1 MNEKKADK
9 SSTILSYSSIERF
22 LAISILLLLGSLALI
37 IFIVEGSTISL
48 WWYLF
53 LSIVCLVG
61 IYLLIDSFAID
72 FKILF
77 DNKGFTI
84 IKRNRINSIE
94 DKLFC
99 RWEDVKYL
107 EFVGLHS
114 KYSEITLKIRYK
126 RKVGWETMCFGGI
139 ARYSKFK
146 KLAKQYSGRD
156 DIIKEYWKRKPFE
169 FDKD

>member
-22 LAISILLLLGSLALI
+22 LAISISLLVGSLALI

-61 IYLLIDSFAID
+61 IYLLIDSFVID

-77 DNKGFTI
+77 DNNGFTI

-107 EFVGLHS
+107 EFVGLHHCCPV
-114 KYSEITLKIRYK
+114 KVPDDYYK
-126 RKVGWETMCFGGI
+126 V
-139 ARYSKFK
+139 
-146 KLAKQYSGRD
+146 
-156 DIIKEYWKRKPFE
+156 
-169 FDKD
+169 

>member
-1 MNEKKADK
+1 MNESKADK
-9 SSTILSYSSIERF
+9 PYTVLSYSPIKRF
-22 LAISILLLLGSLALI
+22 LAISLLVGNLALL
-37 IFIVEGSTISL
+37 IFIFIIEGSTISL

-53 LSIVCLVG
+53 LSIGCLVG
-61 IYLLIDSFAID
+61 IYVVIDSFVID

-77 DNKGFTI
+77 DNNGFTI

-99 RWEDVKYL
+99 RWADVKYL
-107 EFVGLHS
+107 KFVGLHS
-114 KYSEITLKIRYK
+114 KYGDITLKIRYK
-126 RKVGWETMCFGGI
+126 RKAGWETICFGGI

>member
-1 MNEKKADK
+1 MNESKADK
-9 SSTILSYSSIERF
+9 PYTVLSYSPIKRF
-22 LAISILLLLGSLALI
+22 LAISLLVGNLALL
-37 IFIVEGSTISL
+37 IFIFIIEGSTISL

-53 LSIVCLVG
+53 LSIGCLVG
-61 IYLLIDSFAID
+61 IYVVIDSFVID

-77 DNKGFTI
+77 DNNGFTI

-126 RKVGWETMCFGGI
+126 RKVGWETICFGGI

>member
-1 MNEKKADK
+1 MNENKADK

-22 LAISILLLLGSLALI
+22 LTISALLLLGSFALI
-37 IFIVEGSTISL
+37 IFIIEGSTISL

-53 LSIVCLVG
+53 LSIMCLVA
-61 IYLLIDSFAID
+61 IYLLIDSFVID

-77 DNKGFTI
+77 DNNGFTI

-94 DKLFC
+94 DKRFY
-99 RWEDVKYL
+99 RWKDVKYL
-107 EFVGLHS
+107 EFAGLHS
-114 KYSEITLKIRYK
+114 KYSDITLNIRYK
-126 RKVGWETMCFGGI
+126 RKGGWETICFRGI

-156 DIIKEYWKRKPFE
+156 DIMKEYWKRKPFE